1 MKKNRKRSGKRSVC
15 VARRRMPSI
24 APSAADT
31 PEAESLVLP
40 NGEVMLSLA
49 NRLPAVQNLIALG
62 WHKFLPPELAVTF
75 LGCAI
80 AAKTRYRGDE
90 LWRELNEFVEG
101 VVRFRAGEEAKPV
114 IEFIDKRF
122 RDYYGEYERT
132 PMGLIK
138 TLIDLGLVVLKQE
151 EGQDVLEIPSQL
163 PTPEK
168 RLNLCMA
175 DRDEQIVLKARYR
188 DDAGP
193 RQRVYWDEI
202 PAIKR
207 MMNAGW
213 ARHLPPDIAIAFMVA
228 AAVSIGHCTGTLM
241 WENIE
246 DLWKAQKEQGTPL
259 MPKRKELEVEDRFR
273 AEYGKPFIRTA
284 RGCVEV
290 LLELGLLVLRDLD
303 GEDFLEVPDVLPTPD
318 MKLYL
323 SEEEKGLLAERL
335 KISI

>member
-1 MKKNRKRSGKRSVC
+1 MKKNRKRSGRKSVGKASRRTQS
-15 VARRRMPSI
+15 VAGE
-24 APSAADT
+24 AAGT
-31 PEAESLVLP
+31 PEADDLVMP
-40 NGEVMLSLA
+40 DGEVMWSVA
-49 NRLPAVQNLIALG
+49 SRLPAVQSLIALG
-62 WHKFLPPELAVTF
+62 WHRFLPPELAVSF
-75 LGCAI
+75 VGCAI
-80 AAKTRYRGDE
+80 AAVVRYTGDRLWKE
-90 LWRELNEFVEG
+90 LDEFIEG
-101 VVRFRAGEEAKPV
+101 VLRVKPRDDAKHV
-114 IEFIDKRF
+114 LDFIEKRF

-132 PMGLIK
+132 PMGLVK

-175 DRDEQIVLKARYR
+175 DRDEEIVLKARYR

-193 RQRVYWDEI
+193 RQRVYWDDV
-202 PAIKR
+202 PGIKR

-228 AAVSIGHCTGTLM
+228 AAVSVGRCTGTLM

-246 DLWKAQKEQGTPL
+246 DLWKAHKENGTPL

-273 AEYGKPFIRTA
+273 REYGRPFVRTA
-284 RGCVEV
+284 RGAIQV
-290 LLELGLLVLRDLD
+290 LLELGLLVLKEVD
-303 GEDFLEVPDVLPTPD
+303 GEDYLEVPEVLPTPD

-323 SEEEKGLLAERL
+323 NEEEKTLLAERL
-335 KISI
+335 KITI